1 MFEKLSIQEVNP
13 QVIQSLGQEG
23 GLAPA
28 LFDLI
33 RKVTRQRGQA
43 RLPDPEL
50 NKLEQF

>member
-13 QVIQSLGQEG
+13 QVIQPQGQED

-33 RKVTRQRGQA
+33 RKDTKQRGQA

-50 NKLEQF
+50 NELEQF